1 MAKMKYP
8 FRIMNKKKFA
18 TSFVL
23 AFITNVCIY
32 IFPLLLAIFTKE
44 PFTIDK
50 LKNLIIW
57 VIVVKVLYLVLN
69 HIWIIAILRF
79 EELNSR
85 DIQLGYFNRV
95 IRMKPNKLNKLH
107 NGFLKKQ
114 IDIVATE
121 SEEYIESIFETVN
134 GFLISAAIFLYEVYT
149 QDVKMF
155 FVCLAFFLLML
166 TYNYFLG
173 KKVVEVQED
182 YNEST
187 SNYNATYV
195 DFLQNS
201 KTVKRLGAGKFAN
214 KKNHE
219 SFEKVIPNMNR
230 KNILLSFR
238 YNGVEFFIYFMYVVI
253 LINLHFKMRNGQN
266 ILSYL
271 LFYGTI
277 FNGII
282 VELRDL
288 SRLFIHKN
296 KFDAAADKLEKI
308 IGNDEEKR
316 LIKKWNK
323 VEISNLNYKYN
334 DESKITISIPKFEIT
349 KGENVSIIGVSGQ
362 GKSTFLNIFARY
374 LEIEDPSCYKID
386 GKVCHD
392 SLDIVYVAQDIDLFN
407 LSLRDNLCL
416 GKDISDEKLNELLQ
430 EAGLLEWISKLEN
443 GLDTIVG
450 EKGLKLSAG
459 QKQRIN
465 ILRGLLL
472 DKDIYLLDEPTS
484 NLDKETEKLIINL
497 IYKYLDK
504 KTLLIVTHR
513 EPIQAICSRH
523 YEFENNIMKE
533 I

>member
-1 MAKMKYP
+1 
-8 FRIMNKKKFA
+8 
-18 TSFVL
+18 
-23 AFITNVCIY
+23 
-32 IFPLLLAIFTKE
+32 
-44 PFTIDK
+44 
-50 LKNLIIW
+50 
-57 VIVVKVLYLVLN
+57 
-69 HIWIIAILRF
+69 
-79 EELNSR
+79 
-85 DIQLGYFNRV
+85 
-95 IRMKPNKLNKLH
+95 MKPNKLNKLH

-214 KKNHE
+214 QKNHE
-219 SFEKVIPNMNR
+219 SFDKVIPNMNR
-230 KNILLSFR
+230 KNLLLSFR

-253 LINLHFKMRNGQN
+253 LINLYFKMKSGQN

-282 VELRDL
+282 AELRDL

-308 IGNDEEKR
+308 IGHDEEKR

-323 VEISNLNYKYN
+323 VEITNLNYKYN

-374 LEIEDPSCYKID
+374 LEIEDSNCYKID

-430 EAGLLEWISKLEN
+430 EAGLLEWINKLEN